1 VQLIVYLILYPLIW
15 LTSFMP
21 FWFLYR
27 LSDLLYILMY
37 RVIGY
42 RKKVVRNNLSL
53 VFPEKSPKERLQIE
67 KGFYRHFADLFVE
80 MIKAFHMPLR
90 EMQKR
95 FIFKNANILNE
106 LTNQEKNI
114 VVVGGHYA
122 NWEWIFSLAALTEAF
137 PVATYLKINN
147 RYFEKLML
155 QNRQRFGGQLIET
168 KQLRK
173 ALKNFKNEQQKFILG
188 LLADQSPQLHRA
200 RYWRSFLGVPEVP
213 VHTGPEELAKKYD
226 ASFVFM
232 KIKKI
237 KRGYYEVYFSLI
249 AEDPKNFYN
258 YQLTDIFIE
267 KLETQIKEKPEYYLW
282 THRRF
287 KHQGNNPEK

>member
-1 VQLIVYLILYPLIW
+1 MQLVVYLILYPLIW

-27 LSDLLYILMY
+27 LSDLLYIIMY
-37 RVIGY
+37 KVFGY
-42 RKKVVRNNLSL
+42 RKKVVRENLSL

-67 KGFYRHFADLFVE
+67 KEFYRHFADLFVE
-80 MIKAFHMPLR
+80 MIKAFHMPLA

-95 FIFKNANILNE
+95 FVFKNADLLNQ
-106 LTNQEKNI
+106 LTDKEKNI

-122 NWEWIFSLAALTEAF
+122 NWEWVFSLAALTKAF

-173 ALKNFKNEQQKFILG
+173 ALKKFQTNQQKFILG
-188 LLADQSPQLHRA
+188 LLADQSPQQHRA
-200 RYWRSFLGVPEVP
+200 RYWRSFLGVSDVP

-226 ASFVFM
+226 TAFVFM
-232 KIKKI
+232 QINKL
-237 KRGYYEVYFSLI
+237 KRGYYKVNFSLI
-249 AEDPKNFYN
+249 TENSRNFPDYK
-258 YQLTDIFIE
+258 LTDIFIE
-267 KLETQIKEKPEYYLW
+267 KLENQIRQDPRYYLW

-287 KHQGNNPEK
+287 KHKGKRV